1 MVAPPFGRIGG
12 KTRLKK
18 RLVEMFPKGY
28 EDMTYVE
35 PFVGGGSVF
44 YYKNPS
50 KKEVI
55 NDLNSYVIRMHRGLK
70 KYDGDKISKDF
81 NDAKDMS
88 QEEYNKL
95 RDMKPPQDPY
105 KNFIRELLLLKT
117 GFFSKTERQTYNAGN
132 RYRLHIN
139 LDGKYTERLKDT
151 TILNEDFKKVINKYD
166 SPTTFFYLD
175 PPYENSDKLY
185 KDDVLPIEDVYNI
198 LKNIKGKFM
207 LSYNNS
213 KEAKKLFERFH
224 IRYLNTTYSDPFR
237 GGSNR
242 KVKEMIIT
250 NY

>member
-12 KTRLKK
+12 KSRLKK

-35 PFVGGGSVF
+35 PFVGAGSVF

-50 KKEVI
+50 KEEVI

-81 NDAKDMS
+81 NDAKNMS
-88 QEEYNKL
+88 QEEFNKL

-105 KNFIRELLLLKT
+105 KNFLRELLLVKT
-117 GFFSKTERQTYNAGN
+117 GFYAKTEGQSYNAGKGDK
-132 RYRLHIN
+132 LHVN
-139 LDGKYTERLKDT
+139 FDGKYTERLKDT

-166 SPTTFFYLD
+166 SSTTFFYLD
-175 PPYENSDKLY
+175 PPYENSEKLY
-185 KDDVLPIEDVYNI
+185 KDDTLPIKDVYDI
-198 LKNIKGKFM
+198 MKNIKGKFM
-207 LSYNNS
+207 ISYNNS

-224 IRYLNTTYSDPFR
+224 IRYLNTTYADPFH
-237 GGSNR
+237 GGSDR

>member
-1 MVAPPFGRIGG
+1 MVAPPFGRFGG

-35 PFVGGGSVF
+35 PFVGAGSVF

-70 KYDGDKISKDF
+70 KYDGDKISKDLMM
-81 NDAKDMS
+81 KGMS
-88 QEEYNKL
+88 KEEFIKL
-95 RDMKPPQDPY
+95 RDMTPPQDPY
-105 KNFIRELLLLKT
+105 KNFLRELLLLKT
-117 GFFSKTERQTYNAGN
+117 GFFGKTEGQSYNSGKGDK
-132 RYRLHIN
+132 LHVN
-139 LDGKYTERLKDT
+139 FDGKYSERLKDT

-175 PPYENSDKLY
+175 PPYEESDKLY
-185 KDDVLPIEDVYNI
+185 KDDTLPIKDVYDI

-207 LSYNNS
+207 ISYNNS

-224 IRYLNTTYSDPFR
+224 IRYLNTTYVDPFR
-237 GGSNR
+237 GGNDR